1 MQFKL
6 TRHVHHTLMWVFFVS
21 ALITLIL
28 ADSPR
33 DGSRFM
39 LLAAAILAGIFSLI
53 YGLKRAW
60 RSGPA
65 ATAVFWI
72 IFAYFCMASHMT
84 VYMHWKWYRDTF
96 YEVQQFLYMGLAL
109 AGLNLMLTILRMRHE
124 QAAAV
129 AEAHNKLD
137 RLLRQSDDD
146 RLLQELEDYEGGN
159 AWN

>member
-6 TRHVHHTLMWVFFVS
+6 TSQAHHTLMWTFFVS

-28 ADSPR
+28 ADNSR

-39 LLAAAILAGIFSLI
+39 LMTAGIEAGIFSLI

-72 IFAYFCMASHMT
+72 IFAYFCMASHVT
-84 VYMHWKWYRDTF
+84 AYTQWKWYRETF

-109 AGLNLMLTILRMRHE
+109 AGLNLMLTILRMRRE

-146 RLLQELEDYEGGN
+146 RLLQELEDYEGKN
-159 AWN
+159 TWN